1 VRVSLRDVCAA
12 VARAEPRTVF
22 KDTFEYVD
30 ISSIDPKTRTI
41 TEPRTISVNEAPSR
55 ARQIL
60 KGDDVLF
67 STVRPYLRNIAHVE
81 KSLDGQ
87 FASTGFSVIRPA
99 DGICGRYLFHLV
111 NSNAFVATVLPFQR
125 GSSYPAVLDEDVK
138 AIEIPIPPTAEQERI
153 VAALDALF
161 ARLDAADEGIEKA
174 QALLKQH
181 GQSVLFAAV
190 TGRLTEDWR
199 DEHGQSADR
208 GRSYESGGLVG
219 ELPPGWDALPLP
231 KLGELARGKSK
242 HRPRNDPALYG
253 GPYPFLQTGKVRESR
268 GRITSY
274 DQTYSEAGLK
284 QSRLWPKGTLCI
296 TIAAN
301 IAETG
306 ILEFDACFP
315 DSVVGFI
322 SSGRLPS
329 EYVQFYLATV
339 RDHLERFAPA
349 TAQKNINLDTLD
361 GVVVPAPPREETAL
375 IVARV
380 SNLISELAELKE
392 AAKLARTQ
400 PAMLRQSILASAFR
414 GELVPQGPED
424 ESAESL
430 LERIRSRRATEVPK
444 KRVARKPKQAAA

>member
-1 VRVSLRDVCAA
+1 LKFHDEAAMPPPESDLYLQNGDIVWNSTGTGTVGRAAIFRSVREYDKVVPDTHV
-12 VARAEPRTVF
+12 TV
-22 KDTFEYVD
+22 V
-30 ISSIDPKTRTI
+30 RL
-41 TEPRTISVNEAPSR
+41 TECLPE
-55 ARQIL
+55 
-60 KGDDVLF
+60 
-67 STVRPYLRNIAHVE
+67 YLRHWISTSYVQKLVLEGHAGSTNQVE
-81 KSLDGQ
+81 L
-87 FASTGFSVIRPA
+87 
-99 DGICGRYLFHLV
+99 GR
-111 NSNAFVATVLPFQR
+111 
-125 GSSYPAVLDEDVK
+125 K
-138 AIEIPIPPTAEQERI
+138 AIAQMPLPLPPLKEQERI
-153 VAALDALF
+153 VAAIDALF